1 MVIVKYGYCMKITRF
16 FCSKLHGFLDIDI
29 IFNSDLNFITGING
43 VGKTAVLK
51 TIKAITAPIPDFHYL
66 SNLEFSNIIVYFE
79 KDRNKYKIECKLDNS
94 IKKLNIKNITKEI
107 NDNPAL
113 VDEKIWINIPKSDSF
128 EEVEYKFK
136 RSEFYKIIPKEFS
149 CLFLD
154 LKRNMIENKISQDFN
169 DFQDNFLIRKYFS
182 SKVELSHNEIKNAIE
197 NKIKILHDEVE
208 ELQRTLYS
216 DILQICFEFMTV
228 NDHLQISNYE
238 SDINELIK
246 SKPDVIRTIENIE
259 KKFNIKNI
267 KDKINNFFDKL
278 SEINIR
284 KKEEERR
291 ILLILNSRQLEITK
305 KIIRKIEGYNKG
317 VEGVKK
323 PITYFIDT
331 INNFLQYTG
340 KCISVT
346 STGKIFATHT
356 DSRKKLNINELS
368 SGEQQV
374 ITIVSHIIFRE
385 KNNSL
390 VLIDEPELSLHV
402 HWQDML
408 RNFFE
413 NFKENKT
420 VQLILA
426 THSPELI
433 YDLEDKCIPL
443 SCRAKNDNK

>member
-1 MVIVKYGYCMKITRF
+1 MKITRF

-29 IFNSDLNFITGING
+29 TFNSDLNFITGING

-51 TIKAITAPIPDFHYL
+51 TIKAITSPIPDFHYL
-66 SNLEFSNIIVYFE
+66 SNLEFSNIIVYLE
-79 KDRNKYKIECKLDNS
+79 KDKNKYKIECKLDNS

-107 NDNPAL
+107 NNNPDL
-113 VDEKIWINIPKSDSF
+113 VDEKIWINIPNSDSF
-128 EEVEYKFK
+128 EETEYKFK
-136 RSEFYKIIPKEFS
+136 RSEFYKIIPKKFS

-154 LKRNMIENKISQDFN
+154 LKRNMIENKLGQDFN
-169 DFQDNFLIRKYFS
+169 EFQDNFLIRTYFS

-197 NKIKILHDEVE
+197 NKIKILHNEVDN
-208 ELQRTLYS
+208 LQRNLYS

-228 NDHLQISNYE
+228 NDHLQISDNE
-238 SDINELIK
+238 NDINELIK
-246 SKPDVIRTIENIE
+246 SKSDVIRTIENIE

-267 KDKINNFFDKL
+267 KEKINDFFNKL
-278 SEINIR
+278 SEINIS

-291 ILLILNSRQLEITK
+291 LLLILNSRQLEITK
-305 KIIRKIEGYNKG
+305 KIIKKIEGYNKG

-323 PITYFIDT
+323 PITHFIDT
-331 INNFLQYTG
+331 INNFLKYTG
-340 KCISVT
+340 KSINVT
-346 STGKIFATHT
+346 STGKIFATHK
-356 DSRKKLNINELS
+356 DSKRKLNINELS

-385 KNNSL
+385 QNNSL
-390 VLIDEPELSLHV
+390 ILIDEPELSLHI

-413 NFKENKT
+413 NFKENRT

-433 YDLEDKCIPL
+433 DNLEDKCIPL
-443 SCRAKNDNK
+443 SCRTKDDNKRVA

>member
-1 MVIVKYGYCMKITRF
+1 MKITRF

-29 IFNSDLNFITGING
+29 AFNNDLNFITGING

-51 TIKAITAPIPDFHYL
+51 TIKAITSPIPDFHYL
-66 SNLEFSNIIVYFE
+66 SNLEFGSILVYLE
-79 KDRNKYKIECKLDNS
+79 KDKNKYKIECRLDNS

-107 NDNPAL
+107 SNNPDL
-113 VDEKIWINIPKSDSF
+113 VDEKIWINIPRSDSF
-128 EEVEYKFK
+128 EETEYKFK

-154 LKRNMIENKISQDFN
+154 LKRNMIENNLGKDFSE
-169 DFQDNFLIRKYFS
+169 FQDNFLIRTYFS
-182 SKVELSHNEIKNAIE
+182 SKAEISHNEIKNAIE
-197 NKIKILHDEVE
+197 NKIKILHNEVDN
-208 ELQRTLYS
+208 LQRNLYS
-216 DILQICFEFMTV
+216 DILQICFEFMAV
-228 NDHLQISNYE
+228 NDHLQISDNE
-238 SDINELIK
+238 NDINELIK
-246 SKPDVIRTIENIE
+246 SKTDVIRTIENIE

-267 KDKINNFFDKL
+267 KNKINDFFDKL
-278 SEINIR
+278 SEINIS

-291 ILLILNSRQLEITK
+291 LLLILNSRQLEITK

-317 VEGVKK
+317 IEGVKK

-331 INNFLQYTG
+331 INNFLKYTG
-340 KCISVT
+340 KRINVT

-356 DSRKKLNINELS
+356 DSKRKLNINELS

-385 KNNSL
+385 QNNSL
-390 VLIDEPELSLHV
+390 ILIDEPELSLHV

-413 NFKENKT
+413 NFKENKS

-433 YDLEDKCIPL
+433 YNLEDKCIPL

>member
-1 MVIVKYGYCMKITRF
+1 
-16 FCSKLHGFLDIDI
+16 
-29 IFNSDLNFITGING
+29 
-43 VGKTAVLK
+43 
-51 TIKAITAPIPDFHYL
+51 
-66 SNLEFSNIIVYFE
+66 
-79 KDRNKYKIECKLDNS
+79 
-94 IKKLNIKNITKEI
+94 
-107 NDNPAL
+107 
-113 VDEKIWINIPKSDSF
+113 
-128 EEVEYKFK
+128 
-136 RSEFYKIIPKEFS
+136 
-149 CLFLD
+149 
-154 LKRNMIENKISQDFN
+154 MIENKISQDFN

-182 SKVELSHNEIKNAIE
+182 SKAELSHNEIKNAIE
-197 NKIKILHDEVE
+197 NKIKILHNEIE
-208 ELQRTLYS
+208 SLQVNLYS

-267 KDKINNFFDKL
+267 KDKINDFFDKL
-278 SEINIR
+278 SEINKT
-284 KKEEERR
+284 KKGEERR
-291 ILLILNSRQLEITK
+291 IVLILNSQKLEITK

-317 VEGVKK
+317 VEGVRK

-356 DSRKKLNINELS
+356 DSKRKLNINELS